1 MDAKFASAID
11 SVLLHA
17 LQAIEQL
24 DCSQPINAEELSC
37 ELQQRFE
44 SGDALLGAESRWR
57 LSKYALVSWIDE
69 MLVNHAWEGSK
80 WWSNNVLEAK
90 IFQSRLCSVR
100 FYEMAQEATTHNDR
114 DALQVFYYCVV
125 LGFRGVYGE
134 KGEVSE
140 LTVGPRL
147 PATLEQWMRGV
158 DRQLW
163 YARENYDA
171 FTSQAPQ
178 MASISGA
185 PPNIG
190 RFRVVAWALA
200 AAVLF
205 IVNLV
210 VYQA

>member
-1 MDAKFASAID
+1 MDAKFASAVD

-24 DCSQPINAEELSC
+24 DRGQPMDAEGLSC
-37 ELQQRFE
+37 ELQQRLE
-44 SGDALLGAESRWR
+44 SGDALLGAELRWR

-90 IFQSRLCSVR
+90 LFQSRLCSVR
-100 FYEMAQEATTHNDR
+100 FYEMAQEATALSER
-114 DALQVFYYCVV
+114 DALHVFYYCVV
-125 LGFRGVYGE
+125 LGFRGVYGD

-140 LTVGPRL
+140 QTVGQRL
-147 PATLEQWMRGV
+147 PATLEQWMRVV

-171 FTSQAPQ
+171 FASQAPL

-190 RFRVVAWALA
+190 RFRVVTWALA